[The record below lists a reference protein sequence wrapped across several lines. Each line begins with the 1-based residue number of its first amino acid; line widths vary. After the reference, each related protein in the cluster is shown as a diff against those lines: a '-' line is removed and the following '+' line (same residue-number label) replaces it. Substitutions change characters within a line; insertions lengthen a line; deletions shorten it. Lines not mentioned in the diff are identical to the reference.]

1 MPAKRKLK
9 QKRASA
15 KWLGQPVM
23 VVLKDG
29 SCYIGTMSSV
39 DRRGVTLS
47 SLQPDQQHALLQSR
61 DKAQVSGLL
70 SSLFFGGLTRAARP
84 AAGRGS
90 VGYRRPGNGRGRG
103 MFGMI
108 GQIVPHIRIGMN
120 VMRSIMPLMGLLR

>member
-1 MPAKRKLK
+1 MK
-9 QKRASA
+9 QNKASA

-29 SCYIGTMSSV
+29 SCYIGTMSSM

-61 DKAQVSGLL
+61 EKAQVSGLL

-84 AAGRGS
+84 AAGRPTAGRGG

-120 VMRSIMPLMGLLR
+120 VMRSIMPLMGLLK